1 MTKVKEGI
9 SPDGKL
15 MHYGVGAVIER
26 EGRYL
31 LIDRAVEPLGYGCV
45 SGHINEKETPAEA
58 LIREVR
64 EEIDLEVVDYELIF
78 EREINNRECSTGKIS
93 HYCYIFKCRVKGE
106 IKINLAEIKSADW
119 NTKDEIKEKK
129 SKLEPVWKFFFKKTR
144 VI

>member
-26 EGRYL
+26 EGRYF
-31 LIDRAVEPLGYGCV
+31 LIDRAVEPFGYGCV
-45 SGHINEKETPAEA
+45 SGHINKGETPEEA
-58 LIREVR
+58 LIREVK
-64 EEIDLEVVDYELIF
+64 EEAGLEVTDYELIF
-78 EREINNRECSTGKIS
+78 EREINNRRCSAGKVS
-93 HYCYIFKCRVKGE
+93 HYCYIFKCKVRGE
-106 IKINLAEIKSADW
+106 ININPAEVKSAGW
-119 NTKDEIKEKK
+119 NTRKEIREKK